1 LLSLDAQVYPV
12 IALPPVAGAT
22 QVTISVAVCETEVI
36 VGAAG
41 VAGTVVTVTELDAA
55 DAEDVPIAFVAVTVA
70 VVTTP
75 DPKPVITNG
84 EEAPV
89 TVCVALCTEQ
99 YADAVKDVAAGPVAD
114 AVKVTLIEPL
124 LYALEVPTFVAVPIV
139 GASGCK
145 KLSCAEDLIPL
156 FLLTA
161 IYYSSFLL
169 YQTIMLLSLP
179 LQPKDLLLS

>member
-1 LLSLDAQVYPV
+1 LLSSDAQVYPV

-22 QVTISVAVCETEVI
+22 QVTMSVAVCETEVI

-99 YADAVKDVAAGPVAD
+99 YADAVKDVAGVFPEVAG
-114 AVKVTLIEPL
+114 VKVTLIEPL
-124 LYALEVPTFVAVPIV
+124 LYARPVPTFVAVPIV
-139 GASGCK
+139 GASGAI
-145 KLSCAEDLIPL
+145 KLSCAAALLPFLIP
-156 FLLTA
+156 A
-161 IYYSSFLL
+161 ILSSS
-169 YQTIMLLSLP
+169 Y
-179 LQPKDLLLS
+179 